1 MKRRMDKSIIENE
14 SDTRIDDLISQVLG
28 ESNSNNDG
36 GDDMIDIDPVEFD
49 LYDEVD
55 RVAEY
60 KDQIARDWKI
70 IDETEV
76 GSGDEEFI
84 PKKKQKFNEENLD
97 VNLLRLQNK
106 KYFIQNHEITSQ
118 IDSLAHSSIQIL
130 GTRNE
135 GNNLYFISREDFFS
149 LTKLYPGQIL
159 QNRIKWIRLEK
170 NHDRQSTL
178 FSPLSKND
186 ELILK
191 SKFGF
196 RGASFYILVEEISKK
211 VEIPEITSLY
221 NTLYPETFQE

>member
-1 MKRRMDKSIIENE
+1 MDCRNFSVKIFF
-14 SDTRIDDLISQVLG
+14 SQVLG

-84 PKKKQKFNEENLD
+84 PKKKQKLNEENLD

-118 IDSLAHSSIQIL
+118 IDSSAHSIQIL
-130 GTRNE
+130 GTKNE
-135 GNNLYFISREDFFS
+135 ANNLYFISREDFFS
-149 LTKLYPGQIL
+149 LTKLYPGIYF
-159 QNRIKWIRLEK
+159 IKIAKEIKLHFRTNSPESNK
-170 NHDRQSTL
+170 MDST
-178 FSPLSKND
+178 
-186 ELILK
+186 
-191 SKFGF
+191 
-196 RGASFYILVEEISKK
+196 
-211 VEIPEITSLY
+211 
-221 NTLYPETFQE
+221 

>member
-1 MKRRMDKSIIENE
+1 MGRIRYIMKRRMDKSIIENE

-106 KYFIQNHEITSQ
+106 KY
-118 IDSLAHSSIQIL
+118 
-130 GTRNE
+130 
-135 GNNLYFISREDFFS
+135 
-149 LTKLYPGQIL
+149 
-159 QNRIKWIRLEK
+159 
-170 NHDRQSTL
+170 
-178 FSPLSKND
+178 
-186 ELILK
+186 
-191 SKFGF
+191 
-196 RGASFYILVEEISKK
+196 
-211 VEIPEITSLY
+211 
-221 NTLYPETFQE
+221 